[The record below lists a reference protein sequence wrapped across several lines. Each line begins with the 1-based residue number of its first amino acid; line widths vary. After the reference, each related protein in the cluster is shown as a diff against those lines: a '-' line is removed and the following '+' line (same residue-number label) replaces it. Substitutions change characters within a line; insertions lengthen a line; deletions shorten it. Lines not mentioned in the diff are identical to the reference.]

1 MVQVVVLVD
10 QEEQYR
16 VKEKQMAT
24 YAWTIDKLYTK
35 NITKDGTTYSD
46 VITRIVAT
54 LTATSETVGSITL
67 DHGADLDM
75 NVSNVSESFIAYNS
89 VTEANVKS
97 WVETRIGSDMLT
109 QIKANME
116 NELQYF
122 ENIHN
127 TTAKE
132 DSDGNSTFPW

>member
-1 MVQVVVLVD
+1 
-10 QEEQYR
+10 
-16 VKEKQMAT
+16 MAT

-35 NITKDGTTYSD
+35 NITEDGTTYSD

-54 LTATSETVGSITL
+54 LTATSETIGSVNVV
-67 DHGADLDM
+67 HGADLDM
-75 NVSNVSESFIAYNS
+75 NVSNVSESFITYNS

-116 NELQYF
+116 NELQF
-122 ENIHN
+122 LENIHN

-132 DSDGNSTFPW
+132 DADGNATFPWQLFYLRLKKVLQI

>member
-1 MVQVVVLVD
+1 
-10 QEEQYR
+10 
-16 VKEKQMAT
+16 MAT

-54 LTATSETVGSITL
+54 LTATSETIGSVNVV
-67 DHGADLDM
+67 HGADLDM

>member
-1 MVQVVVLVD
+1 
-10 QEEQYR
+10 
-16 VKEKQMAT
+16 MAT

-54 LTATSETVGSITL
+54 LTATSETIGSVNVV
-67 DHGADLDM
+67 HGADLDM

-116 NELQYF
+116 NELQF
-122 ENIHN
+122 LENIHN

-132 DSDGNSTFPW
+132 DADGNATFPW

>member
-1 MVQVVVLVD
+1 
-10 QEEQYR
+10 
-16 VKEKQMAT
+16 MAT

-35 NITKDGTTYSD
+35 NITENGTTYSD

-54 LTATSETVGSITL
+54 LTATSETIGSVNVV
-67 DHGADLDM
+67 HGADLDM
-75 NVSNVSESFIAYNS
+75 NVSNVSESFITYNS

-132 DSDGNSTFPW
+132 DADGNATFPW

>member
-1 MVQVVVLVD
+1 
-10 QEEQYR
+10 
-16 VKEKQMAT
+16 MAT

-54 LTATSETVGSITL
+54 LTATSETIGSVNVV
-67 DHGADLDM
+67 HGADLDM
-75 NVSNVSESFIAYNS
+75 NVSNVSESFITYNS